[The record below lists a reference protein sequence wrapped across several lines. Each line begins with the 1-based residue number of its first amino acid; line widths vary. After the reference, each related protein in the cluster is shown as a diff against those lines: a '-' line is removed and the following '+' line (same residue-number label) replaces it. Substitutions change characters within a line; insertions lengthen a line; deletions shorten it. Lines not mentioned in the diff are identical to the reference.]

1 MANGSHRGENAVVPA
16 MAAVAVTK
24 SDSTILDV
32 TRALYIG
39 TTGDLAVRMTN
50 GETITFKTVPVGILP
65 IQVDKVLSTGTTAAE
80 IIALR

>member
-1 MANGSHRGENAVVPA
+1 MANGSHRGENAVIPA
-16 MAAVAVTK
+16 MSAVAVTK
-24 SDSTILDV
+24 SDSTVIDI

-39 TTGDLAVRMTN
+39 TTGDLAVRMADGN
-50 GETITFKTVPVGILP
+50 TITFKTVPVGLLP